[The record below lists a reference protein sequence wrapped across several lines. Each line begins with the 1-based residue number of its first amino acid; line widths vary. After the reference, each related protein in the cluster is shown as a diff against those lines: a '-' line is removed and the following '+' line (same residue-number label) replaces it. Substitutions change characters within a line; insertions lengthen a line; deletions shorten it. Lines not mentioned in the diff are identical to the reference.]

1 MIPLQFAL
9 RRRMIGIQ
17 ESVCFVNIPQ
27 QMIYATGEYYWG
39 DVTHKGKTV
48 RGPETLR
55 VQKRRYDCSTKCDS
69 ANGFR
74 CKLSNTI

>member
-39 DVTHKGKTV
+39 DVTYKGK
-48 RGPETLR
+48 RYEA
-55 VQKRRYDCSTKCDS
+55 QKP
-69 ANGFR
+69 
-74 CKLSNTI
+74 